1 MESTQPHRRSF
12 SEAIGEFFR
21 TVFSGEFWRSL
32 RKDLREVYRFY
43 VDDDTRA
50 RLDAMRPI
58 RRFIRGSWLV
68 LKALYAKLTP
78 VRQVLLIIAIVLFVF
93 PRSQFSDG
101 SSTVVFTWSPF
112 GFLILLLILIL
123 ELKDKLLAKDELR
136 AGHSVQEALMP
147 TTMPVFPGWDIW
159 LRTTPANDVGG
170 DLVDY
175 LQEDEH
181 VLDLA
186 LADIAGKGLGA
197 ALMAA
202 KLQATMRAIAPE
214 SASLVDLADKVNAI
228 ICRDG
233 LPNRFATLAY
243 VRLTTESSTV
253 RLLNAG
259 HLPPMILRSSDLEQL
274 AKKAPAIGLTP
285 QATYGEQEFQIAP
298 GECLIMVSDGVLEAR
313 NEQEG
318 FFGEERF
325 RQLLQRLR
333 GLSAE
338 SAGKRILQEVE
349 MFVGDAPRSDDISLV
364 IVRKL

>member
-1 MESTQPHRRSF
+1 
-12 SEAIGEFFR
+12 
-21 TVFSGEFWRSL
+21 
-32 RKDLREVYRFY
+32 
-43 VDDDTRA
+43 
-50 RLDAMRPI
+50 
-58 RRFIRGSWLV
+58 
-68 LKALYAKLTP
+68 
-78 VRQVLLIIAIVLFVF
+78 
-93 PRSQFSDG
+93 
-101 SSTVVFTWSPF
+101 
-112 GFLILLLILIL
+112 
-123 ELKDKLLAKDELR
+123 
-136 AGHSVQEALMP
+136 MP

-159 LRTTPANDVGG
+159 LMTTPANDVGG

-175 LQEDEH
+175 LQKDEQ

-243 VRLTTESSTV
+243 VRLLKDSSTV

-259 HLPPMILRSSDLEQL
+259 HLPPMILRSSELEQL

-285 QATYGEQEFQIAP
+285 QATYGEQEFQIAS
-298 GECLIMVSDGVLEAR
+298 GEYLIMVSDGVLEAR

-349 MFVGDAPRSDDISLV
+349 IFVGDAPRSDDISLV